1 MNKKILSI
9 KDQCR
14 ILVESILDNDLL
26 NANDTLHKLV
36 NEMQEQREDSII
48 KSLIAEQDEEENED
62 KEENSSNDIA
72 EDEDTDTSDLNTD
85 DSELEDNVNNDS
97 EESIDEDDENIVG
110 DGKLNEMS
118 IEMANLNHSLNKA
131 KIKKLYNK
139 ISTLKTQLNALNLD
153 TDEMEYIELDT
164 KLSFYSE
171 VLETLQ
177 QQSMPGIDGT
187 EQSEITDKINIVF
200 KALKTLE
207 SEINANTTEDD
218 NINTSNEDNNDL
230 NNFEEHKK
238 ESDNKDEDEDEKSNN
253 SDSDESDEL
262 KEEPDENK
270 DEEIDNSDSEDEDED
285 EDIE

>member
-1 MNKKILSI
+1 MSKKTLSI

-48 KSLIAEQDEEENED
+48 KSLIAEQDEEEN
-62 KEENSSNDIA
+62 KEENKEEA
-72 EDEDTDTSDLNTD
+72 KDEDTDTSDLNTD

-153 TDEMEYIELDT
+153 TDEMEYVELDT

-200 KALKTLE
+200 KSLKTLE

-238 ESDNKDEDEDEKSNN
+238 ETDNKDEDEKSNN

-285 EDIE
+285 IE